1 MGTQILSMMGV
12 VPEINLMAHHYGLM
26 AWMVVSMLA
35 HAVNAYAYESAY
47 AWYAEDTTNN
57 AAGSIMMQVIGNE
70 EMNMVAKET
79 SMAMMM
85 PEEQQEMWMEKHGG
99 KKHDDHDDHDDD
111 HEDMEFSLNAFFGFR
126 TLDHSS

>member
-1 MGTQILSMMGV
+1 MGFWVLTITQILSMVGV

-70 EMNMVAKET
+70 EM
-79 SMAMMM
+79 
-85 PEEQQEMWMEKHGG
+85 WMEKHGG

-111 HEDMEFSLNAFFGFR
+111 HEDMEFSLNA
-126 TLDHSS
+126 